1 VGRHHKK
8 IGAKKNKKKYF
19 PECLVPSTRGRPLPR
34 VPCPQH
40 SGKRGPGTQG
50 RGPFPVCHAAALGK
64 ASRPVSPSATG
75 PSGPVS
81 PPHSNPRPYSN
92 PPNSPSPPHTPPPA
106 PLPPSARAR
115 WSTPLPAPAPAHPT
129 PPHPTPPNN
138 RPPTPAAPTPTS
150 DPHGGGAGRS
160 GESRAGRSGERER
173 DGGGLVLLPATAS
186 CSSRRRPRAPPDG
199 GLDLPPGVASPTRP
213 RPPSPARCG
222 GDARTAA
229 SSTAKTVWVWRDG
242 RRDRRRVGLRRARG
256 RRPPRRDLGMAAV
269 ERGAPGLRGCG

>member
-1 VGRHHKK
+1 LRQKN
-8 IGAKKNKKKYF
+8 KKNKYIS
-19 PECLVPSTRGRPLPR
+19 PSVLSIALGEEPLPR

-129 PPHPTPPNN
+129 PPDPTEQ
-138 RPPTPAAPTPTS
+138 RPPTPATPAPTS
-150 DPHGGGAGRS
+150 DPRGGGARRS
-160 GESRAGRSGERER
+160 DESRVGRSGERER
-173 DGGGLVLLPATAS
+173 DDGGLVLLPATAS
-186 CSSRRRPRAPPDG
+186 CSSRRRPR
-199 GLDLPPGVASPTRP
+199 
-213 RPPSPARCG
+213 PPSRRGLERIEAIWPRG
-222 GDARTAA
+222 G
-229 SSTAKTVWVWRDG
+229 
-242 RRDRRRVGLRRARG
+242 
-256 RRPPRRDLGMAAV
+256 
-269 ERGAPGLRGCG
+269 